1 MTADLDRRKLLYKIA
16 KAYFE
21 EGLTQRQIGM
31 RLGLSRIKVSRLL
44 QQARD
49 ERIVQITITP
59 LPGSKADLERAIEK
73 KYGLLEAVIATPPS
87 YEHNDV
93 VQTLGPAAANYLM
106 RCLQGNEVVGLS
118 WGTTL
123 HEVIEA
129 LPVRTWPN
137 MTVVQLL
144 GGLGHPE
151 AEIHGTD
158 LARRMAQLFD
168 SKLRLLSAPGVVKSK
183 LVRDAL
189 VEDPQIGGTLAL
201 GEHADVALLGIGIPL
216 HGSVVAQSDILN
228 RDEIV
233 QFMNAGAVGD
243 IALRFFDG
251 DGRPMEHGVNDRT
264 IGLSLQQMQRIPRRI
279 GVAGGDGK
287 FDVIRGALLGKHIN
301 VLVTD
306 DRTADLLLKD
316 RDAAVAIPRK
326 QLQHQ
331 KRKNHHVELSVGY

>member
-1 MTADLDRRKLLYKIA
+1 MTADQDRKKLLYKIA

-21 EGLTQRQIGM
+21 EGLTQRQIGA
-31 RLGLSRIKVSRLL
+31 RLGLSRIKVSRML

-59 LPGSKADLERAIEK
+59 LPDSKADLERAVEQ
-73 KYGLLEAVIATPPS
+73 KYGLLEAVIVTPPS

-93 VQTLGPAAANYLM
+93 IQMLGPAAANYLM

-123 HEVIEA
+123 HAVIEA
-129 LPVRTWPN
+129 LPVRTWPE

-158 LARRMAQLFD
+158 LARRMAQIFGA
-168 SKLRLLSAPGVVKSK
+168 KLRLLPAPGVVKSK
-183 LVRDAL
+183 LVCDAL
-189 VEDPQIGGTLAL
+189 MEDPQIGGTLAL
-201 GEHADVALLGIGIPL
+201 GEQADVALLGIGIPL
-216 HGSVVAQSDILN
+216 HGSVVAQSDILDM
-228 RDEIV
+228 DEII

-251 DGRPMEHGVNDRT
+251 NGSPMQHEVNDRI
-264 IGLSLQQMQRIPRRI
+264 IGLSLQQMQKIPRRI
-279 GVAGGDGK
+279 GVAGGEGK
-287 FDVIRGALLGKHIN
+287 YDVIRGALLGKHIN

-306 DRTADLLLKD
+306 DRTAERLLRG
-316 RDAAVAIPRK
+316 RDAVAVQRK
-326 QLQHQ
+326 EPHAQE
-331 KRKNHHVELSVGY
+331 RINHHVELPVGY